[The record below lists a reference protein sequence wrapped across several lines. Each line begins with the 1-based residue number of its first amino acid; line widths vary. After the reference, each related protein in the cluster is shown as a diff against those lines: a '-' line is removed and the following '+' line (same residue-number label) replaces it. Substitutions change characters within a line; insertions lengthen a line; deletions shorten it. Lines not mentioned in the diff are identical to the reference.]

1 MMIEKTLKILLA
13 TAIVAVLHTIVFSQ
27 IPAKIESEMLAALD
41 RIEKSGSY
49 FGNYDEEKSNKANDD
64 LRSLLVRHGKRKDTL
79 KFAFTK
85 LRKEMD
91 VETSRDGRFRVYSWD
106 MSTGG
111 TMRDYDCVF
120 QFQGQ
125 SGRVNTWACS
135 TDRGDDV
142 GASYLRIF
150 QVASKAGTICL
161 ANSRFI
167 GDGQDHG
174 QAIEAYRITGN
185 ELERKPKVIKT
196 KSGLT
201 NEVSFEYSPF
211 TIERGDEGTLV
222 SFDAA
227 TSSFRFPIVKDEVD
241 AGAGRVTS
249 GFITYKF
256 NGKYFVKV
264 N

>member
-1 MMIEKTLKILLA
+1 MIVRIPKIIVLVAFVLLLDITL
-13 TAIVAVLHTIVFSQ
+13 FSQ
-27 IPAKIESEMLAALD
+27 TPAKVESDMLAALD
-41 RIEKSGSY
+41 NIEKFGSY
-49 FGNYDEEKSNKANDD
+49 LGNYDEEKSAKANDD
-64 LRSLLVRHGKRKDTL
+64 LRSLLVRHGKRKDIL
-79 KFAFTK
+79 KYAFTR

-91 VETSRDGRFRVYSWD
+91 VETSRDGRFRIYSWD

-111 TMRDYDCVF
+111 TMHDFDCVF

-125 SGRVNTWACS
+125 SGRVNTWTGPHNS
-135 TDRGDDV
+135 QEGDV

-150 QVASKAGTICL
+150 QVASKAGTIYL

-174 QAIEAYRITGN
+174 QAIEAYMITGD
-185 ELERKPKVIKT
+185 ELEKKPKVIKT

-201 NEVSFEYSPF
+201 NQISFEYSPF

-222 SFDAA
+222 EFDAA
-227 TSSFRFPIVKDEVD
+227 TSSFRFPIVKAEVG

-249 GFITYKF
+249 GFITYRF

-264 N
+264 K